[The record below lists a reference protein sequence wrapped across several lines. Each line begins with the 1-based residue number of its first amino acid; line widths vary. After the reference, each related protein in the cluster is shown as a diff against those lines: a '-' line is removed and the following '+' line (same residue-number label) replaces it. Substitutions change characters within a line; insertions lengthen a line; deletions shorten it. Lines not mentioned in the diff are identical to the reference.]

1 MKIKPLF
8 ISMTMTLSLLGSKGY
23 SDLYP
28 SELFKDMITLLN
40 SVEVGVDYI
49 DLEESNDEVFARN
62 LTLIVEVDSGEGI
75 LGIDLPTFRMSR
87 KGTDLVEIYLPDTFS
102 IFSSS
107 GDEVP
112 VKVGEGTFAENKR
125 IIIEQ
130 NSDGMKIDYSI
141 AEMEVKYQDEDITY
155 LTLLKD
161 ALGIYLFD
169 DLARMYED
177 GYSATGSAGEITGR
191 LQTREG
197 VGLAFKLTNY
207 QSSTTDG
214 GLFMNDAMGMEFP
227 LGDYSV
233 SMETAQF
240 ILEGMEDS
248 SLGLL
253 VNQPTSDMNIDENG
267 LTMNAS
273 TLDFIIALEGYI
285 NESVAVSNTDMNL
298 LIDWNNENDLYNVET
313 GISLDKIRWES
324 TYKDLMDPEGE
335 FDEDVGSLNTSIRF
349 SGNKALF
356 DQAYLEEQ
364 NNDDPSPE
372 IFHFFVSSD
381 SEFRIMD
388 LFIKSVGQYTSSYVS
403 NGEFDVIVEGA
414 KSFIDRVI
422 AADLAPQA
430 YLSGILGYMMVLD
443 PNSTSPNALQYKIEI
458 DDEFEIL
465 VNGNNLNEIF

>member
-8 ISMTMTLSLLGSKGY
+8 FSMSMVLSLLGSKGY
-23 SDLYP
+23 SELYP
-28 SELFKDMITLLN
+28 SELFQDMISLFN
-40 SVEVGVDYI
+40 SVEVKVDYI
-49 DLEESNDEVFARN
+49 DLEESNDEVLARN
-62 LTLIVEVDSGEGI
+62 LTLIVQVDSGEGI
-75 LGIDLPTFRMSR
+75 LGVDLPTFRMSR
-87 KGTDLVEIYLPDTFS
+87 KGTDLVEIYLPDTFT

-125 IIIEQ
+125 IIMEQ

-141 AEMEVKYQDEDITY
+141 AEMEVKYQNEDITY
-155 LTLLKD
+155 LVLLKD
-161 ALGIYLFD
+161 ALGIYSFD

-177 GYSATGSAGEITGR
+177 GYSATGSAGEISGR
-191 LQTREG
+191 LQTR
-197 VGLAFKLTNY
+197 VGTGFAFKMTNY

-233 SMETAQF
+233 SMETAQL
-240 ILEGMEDS
+240 ILEGMDNS
-248 SLGLL
+248 ALGLL
-253 VNQPTSDMNIDENG
+253 INQPASDMSVDENG

-273 TLDFIIALEGYI
+273 TMDFIIALEGYI

-298 LIDWNNENDLYNVET
+298 LFDWNNENDLFNVET
-313 GISLDKIRWES
+313 GFSLNKIRWES
-324 TYKDLMDPEGE
+324 PYKDLMDPEGK

-356 DQAYLEEQ
+356 NQAYFEER
-364 NNDDPSPE
+364 NNDDMSSE
-372 IFHFFVSSD
+372 VHHFFVFSD
-381 SEFRIMD
+381 WELRFMD
-388 LFIKSVGQYTSSYVS
+388 LFINAVGEYASSYVS
-403 NGEFDVIVEGA
+403 KGEFDIIVEGA
-414 KSFIDRVI
+414 KSFFDRAI

-430 YLSGILGYMMVLD
+430 YLYGLLTYMKLLD

-458 DDEFEIL
+458 DDEMEIF
-465 VNGNNLNEIF
+465 VNGKKLN

>member
-8 ISMTMTLSLLGSKGY
+8 LSMTMILTLLGSKGY
-23 SDLYP
+23 TDLYP
-28 SELFKDMITLLN
+28 RELFQDMISLLN
-40 SVEVGVDYI
+40 SVEVEVDYI
-49 DLEESNDEVFARN
+49 DLEESNDELFAKN
-62 LTLIVEVDSGEGI
+62 LTFIAQVDSGEGI
-75 LGIDLPTFRMSR
+75 LGVDFPTFRMSR

-141 AEMEVKYQDEDITY
+141 SEMEVKHQDEGIAY
-155 LTLLKD
+155 LVLLKD

-177 GYSATGSAGEITGR
+177 GYSATGSAGEISGR
-191 LQTREG
+191 LQAREG
-197 VGLAFKLTNY
+197 RGLAFKLTNY

-214 GLFMNDAMGMEFP
+214 GIFMNDAMGMEFP
-227 LGDYSV
+227 LGEYSV

-240 ILEGMEDS
+240 ILEGVENS

-253 VNQPTSDMNIDENG
+253 VNQPTSDMSVDENG
-267 LTMNAS
+267 LTMNSS

-313 GISLDKIRWES
+313 EISLNKIRWES

-335 FDEDVGSLNTSIRF
+335 FNEDVGSLNTSIRF

-356 DQAYLEEQ
+356 DQSYFEEQ
-364 NNDDPSPE
+364 NNDDLSPE
-372 IFHFFVSSD
+372 IFDFLVSSD
-381 SEFRIMD
+381 WELRIMD
-388 LFIKSVGQYTSSYVS
+388 LFVKIVGEYTSSYVS
-403 NGEFDVIVEGA
+403 SGEFDVIVEGA
-414 KSFIDRVI
+414 KSFFDRVI

-430 YLSGILGYMMVLD
+430 YLSGLLGYMLVLD

-465 VNGNNLNEIF
+465 VNGNNLN

>member
-8 ISMTMTLSLLGSKGY
+8 ISMTMILSLLGSKGY

-28 SELFKDMITLLN
+28 SELFQDMISLLN
-40 SVEVGVDYI
+40 SVEVEVDYI
-49 DLEESNDEVFARN
+49 DLEESNDEIFARN
-62 LTLIVEVDSGEGI
+62 LTLIVQVDSGEGI
-75 LGIDLPTFRMSR
+75 LGVDFPTFRMSR
-87 KGTDLVEIYLPDTFS
+87 KGTDLVEVYLPDTFS

-112 VKVGEGTFAENKR
+112 VKVGEGTFAENRR
-125 IIIEQ
+125 IIMEQ
-130 NSDGMKIDYSI
+130 NSDGMKLDYSI
-141 AEMEVKYQDEDITY
+141 SEMEVKHQDEDITY
-155 LTLLKD
+155 LVLLKD

-177 GYSATGSAGEITGR
+177 GFSATGSAGEISGR
-191 LQTREG
+191 LQTRAG
-197 VGLAFKLTNY
+197 NGLAFKLTNY

-240 ILEGMEDS
+240 ILEGMENS

-253 VNQPTSDMNIDENG
+253 INQPTSDMSVDENG
-267 LTMNAS
+267 LTMNSS

-313 GISLDKIRWES
+313 GISLNKIRWES

-335 FDEDVGSLNTSIRF
+335 FNEDVGSLNTSIRF

-356 DQAYLEEQ
+356 DQSYFEEQ
-364 NNDDPSPE
+364 NNDDLSPE

-381 SEFRIMD
+381 WEIRIMD
-388 LFIKSVGQYTSSYVS
+388 LFVKVVGEYTSSYVS

-414 KSFIDRVI
+414 KSFFDRVI

-430 YLSGILGYMMVLD
+430 YLQGILGYMMVLD

-465 VNGNNLNEIF
+465 VNGNNLN